1 MADAINKQDPIII
14 VGAGI
19 FGLSTA
25 LHLASSGYS
34 DVTVFDRHPVD
45 KTRYS
50 YFEGCDGASAD
61 ASKIIRSAYGG
72 QKEYTDLSS
81 EAIILWNKW
90 NEEIKTIEEN
100 DLGLSQKD
108 LIWKNNGVLMCTDQK
123 ILSDFEKA
131 SAKNANPPGQEK
143 VALIT
148 NEAKDREI
156 AKSKGL
162 EHALNPFA
170 KETVGILDT
179 TGGVVVADKAC
190 CFALYK
196 ARKLGVKFILGSEA
210 GTFSSLL
217 RVEAKGKVSGIKTA
231 DGKEHPAHTVIMACG
246 GWTPSLVPELD
257 GLCETTAGSVVLY
270 KIPEGSPLRQRF
282 SHANFPAFMFKQR
295 EGVDGGLYGFPV
307 DHNGIL
313 KVGYRGIKYT
323 NPVSQSDGKDRSV
336 PRTRWTGETAISD
349 LPEKAYQVISNFV
362 KTYLPALAEE
372 KVPVAM
378 SRLCWYTDS
387 FDNHYLIDR
396 VPGIEGLVCVT
407 GGSGHAF
414 KYLPNI
420 GKWVV
425 SILEGKDQDQPLV
438 KAWKWRSLKEE
449 QTPVNKLMLGR
460 TDERTLANTKLI
472 SAETDG
478 LGNSLANHSLN

>member
-1 MADAINKQDPIII
+1 MNKEKPIIV

-25 LHLASSGYS
+25 LHLASSGYL
-34 DVTVFDRHPVD
+34 DVTVFDRHSVD
-45 KTRYS
+45 KSRYS
-50 YFEGCDGASAD
+50 YLKGCDGASVD

-81 EAIILWNKW
+81 EAIVLWNKW
-90 NEEIKTIEEN
+90 NEEIKSIGSEN
-100 DLGLSQKD
+100 DLGLSRND
-108 LIWKNNGVLMCTDQK
+108 SIWINNGVLMCTDQK
-123 ILSDFEKA
+123 VLSDFEKA
-131 SAKNANPPGQEK
+131 SAKNANPPGQQK

-148 NEAKDREI
+148 NEAEDVEI
-156 AKSKGL
+156 AKSKGF
-162 EHALNPFA
+162 EYALIPFA
-170 KETVGILDT
+170 KEIVGVLDT

-196 ARKLGVKFILGSEA
+196 AKKLGVKFVLGAEA

-217 RVEAKGKVSGIKTA
+217 RVEDTGKVSGIKTA
-231 DGKEHPAHTVIMACG
+231 DGTEHRAETVIMACG
-246 GWTPSLVPELD
+246 GWTPSLIPELD

-270 KIPEGSPLRQRF
+270 KIPEESPLRQKL

-307 DHNGIL
+307 DHNGVL
-313 KVGYRGIKYT
+313 KIGYRGIKYT
-323 NPVSQSDGKDRSV
+323 NPVAQGDGKDRSV
-336 PRTRWTGETAISD
+336 PRTRWTGDTAITD
-349 LPEKAYQVISNFV
+349 IPEKSYEVISKFV
-362 KTYLPALAEE
+362 ETYLPALVEE
-372 KVPVAM
+372 KIPVAM

-396 VPGIEGLVCVT
+396 VPGIEGLACVT

-425 SILEGKDQDQPLV
+425 NILEGKDQDEALV
-438 KAWKWRSLKEE
+438 KAWKWRSLKEG
-449 QTPVNKLMLGR
+449 QTPINKLMLGR
-460 TDERTLANTKLI
+460 MEDRTLENTKLI
-472 SAETDG
+472 SAEDDG
-478 LGNSLANHSLN
+478 LSQGLSKQSLG

>member
-1 MADAINKQDPIII
+1 MNKQDPIVI

-50 YFEGCDGASAD
+50 YLEGCDGASAD

-81 EAIILWNKW
+81 EAIVLWNKW
-90 NEEIKTIEEN
+90 NEDIKSVDSDN
-100 DLGLSQKD
+100 GLGLSRND
-108 LIWKNNGVLMCTDQK
+108 SIWINNGVLMCTDQK
-123 ILSDFEKA
+123 AISDFEKA
-131 SAKNANPPGQEK
+131 SAKNANPPGREK

-148 NEAKDREI
+148 NEAEDRDI

-162 EHALNPFA
+162 GHALNPFA
-170 KETVGILDT
+170 KETVGVLDT

-196 ARKLGVKFILGSEA
+196 ARKLGVKFILGAES
-210 GTFSSLL
+210 GTFSSLI
-217 RVEAKGKVSGIKTA
+217 RAETEGEKKVSGIKTA
-231 DGKEHPAHTVIMACG
+231 DGKEHHAQLVIMACG
-246 GWTPSLVPELD
+246 GWTPSLIPELD

-282 SHANFPAFMFKQR
+282 GHANFPAFMFKQR
-295 EGVDGGLYGFPV
+295 EGADGGLYGFPV
-307 DHNGIL
+307 DHDGVL
-313 KVGYRGIKYT
+313 KIGYRGTKYT
-323 NPVSQSDGKDRSV
+323 NPVPQADGRDRSV

-349 LPEKAYQVISNFV
+349 IPAKAYQVISGFV
-362 KTYLPALAEE
+362 EAYLPALAEE
-372 KVPVAM
+372 KVPVST

-396 VPGIEGLVCVT
+396 VPGVAGLACVT

-425 SILEGKDQDQPLV
+425 DILEGKAQEEPLV
-438 KAWKWRSLKEE
+438 KAWRWRSLRED

-460 TDERTLANTKLI
+460 TDERTLENTKLVT
-472 SAETDG
+472 AEEKG
-478 LGNSLANHSLN
+478 LSHSLANHGIS